1 MSETTFF
8 AQVTNNMVTDVHCVT
23 QQFIDEN
30 PARYTGLWVQTFR
43 DVDGVIYAGIGYG
56 FDPITNTFI
65 APPPID

>member
-8 AQVTNNMVTDVHCVT
+8 AQVTNNIVTDVHCVT

>member
-8 AQVTNNMVTDVHCVT
+8 AQVTNNIVTDVHCVT

-56 FDPITNTFI
+56 FEPITNTFI